1 MTTVDTSSSAELTI
15 AHSDNPSKESA
26 TYPPAPAAAAAAAA
40 TTTMTTGSGGS
51 NTSLHLESLDLFN
64 ESAVQQLC
72 GGFLQI
78 FQPELLRV
86 QDSLRELT

>member
-15 AHSDNPSKESA
+15 AHSDNPGKESA
-26 TYPPAPAAAAAAAA
+26 TSPPAPAAAAAAA